1 MPAVTG
7 RLRPSLLPAVAGNV
21 CFMVTDEFD
30 WRACLEQVRRRDEDA
45 ARVLVERLYPLV
57 IRIVRSHLPRRA
69 AEEDL
74 AQEVFVKM
82 FTRLD
87 QYEARL
93 GTPFDHWVAR
103 LTVRTCLDALKAA
116 HRRPELRWADL
127 SEEQA
132 AWLDFM
138 RAGQTAAPDASAASA
153 RELVE
158 QLLAQMRPEDRL
170 VISLIDLQEKTVRE
184 VSEMTGWSGAGVKV
198 RAFRARRKLR
208 KLAEAFLQQDRY
220 AEL

>member
-1 MPAVTG
+1 
-7 RLRPSLLPAVAGNV
+7 
-21 CFMVTDEFD
+21 MVTDEFD
-30 WRACLEQVRRRDEDA
+30 WRVCLERVRQRDEDA

-74 AQEVFVKM
+74 AQDVFVKM

-87 QYEARL
+87 QYQARP
-93 GTPFDHWVAR
+93 GTPFEHWVAR
-103 LTVRTCLDALKAA
+103 LAVRTCLDALKAA
-116 HRRPELRWADL
+116 DRRPELRWADL

-138 RAGQTAAPDASAASA
+138 LADQSATPDASAASA
-153 RELVE
+153 REVIE
-158 QLLAQMRPEDRL
+158 QLLSQLPPDDRL
-170 VISLIDLQEKTVRE
+170 VISLMDLEEKTVLE
-184 VSEMTGWSGAGVKV
+184 ISEMTGWSGTLVKV

-208 KLAEAFLQQDRY
+208 KLAQDLLSQDRY
-220 AEL
+220 E

>member
-1 MPAVTG
+1 
-7 RLRPSLLPAVAGNV
+7 
-21 CFMVTDEFD
+21 MVTDEFD
-30 WRACLEQVRRRDEDA
+30 WLGCLEQVRQRDEDA

-87 QYEARL
+87 QYEARP
-93 GTPFDHWVAR
+93 GTPFEHWVAR
-103 LTVRTCLDALKAA
+103 LAVRTCLDALKTAD
-116 HRRPELRWADL
+116 RRPELRWRDL

-132 AWLDFM
+132 AWLDFTL
-138 RAGQTAAPDASAASA
+138 ADQSAAPEASAGSA
-153 RELVE
+153 RELIE
-158 QLLAQMRPEDRL
+158 HLLAQLPPDDRL
-170 VISLIDLQEKTVRE
+170 VISLMDLEEKTVRE
-184 VSEMTGWSGAGVKV
+184 VSELTGWSGTLVKV

-208 KLAEAFLQQDRY
+208 KLAEAFLNKECY
-220 AEL
+220 AAV

>member
-1 MPAVTG
+1 
-7 RLRPSLLPAVAGNV
+7 
-21 CFMVTDEFD
+21 MVTDEFD
-30 WRACLEQVRRRDEDA
+30 WGQCLDQVRRRDEDA

-87 QYEARL
+87 QYQARL
-93 GTPFDHWVAR
+93 GTPFEHWVAR
-103 LTVRTCLDALKAA
+103 LAVRTCLDALKAA
-116 HRRPELRWADL
+116 DRRPELRWADL

-138 RAGQTAAPDASAASA
+138 LADQSAAPDASPVSA
-153 RELVE
+153 REVIE
-158 QLLAQMRPEDRL
+158 QLLSQLPPDDRL

-184 VSEMTGWSGAGVKV
+184 VSELTGWSGTRVKV

-208 KLAEAFLQQDRY
+208 KLAEAFLKQDRY